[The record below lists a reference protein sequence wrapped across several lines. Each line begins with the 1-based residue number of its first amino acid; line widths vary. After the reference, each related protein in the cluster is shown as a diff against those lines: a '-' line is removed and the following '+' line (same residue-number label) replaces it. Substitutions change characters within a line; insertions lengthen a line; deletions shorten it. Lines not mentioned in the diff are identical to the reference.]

1 MCSGTFGKYGYGLK
15 TCFKMGANVTVSVR
29 TKRAESKVVWIA
41 TLDAGKMRTSDDK
54 RHMAVI
60 ECIDAPPTFGQEG
73 TEISIE
79 HVDESFWMEWKA
91 EGKPA
96 GEEIVQRI
104 SERYVLYTTK
114 SSALMQIPE
123 QRGRRGPDRTAPTY
137 CKLPPIGIKLN
148 GSPISHESTIAK
160 LLAAIN
166 QDHVHTWSV
175 EVWDPEDDSVVLSR
189 VEVCLSSLPHCGPVA
204 L

>member
-1 MCSGTFGKYGYGLK
+1 
-15 TCFKMGANVTVSVR
+15 MGASVKVSVR
-29 TKRAESKVVWIA
+29 TKRAESRFVWIA
-41 TLDAGKMRTSDDK
+41 TLDAGEMRTSVDK
-54 RHMAVI
+54 RHTAVI
-60 ECIDAPPTFGQEG
+60 EYIDAPPTFGKQG

-79 HVDESFWMEWKA
+79 HVDQSFWMEWKP
-91 EGKPA
+91 EGRPA
-96 GEEIVQRI
+96 GEDIVQRI
-104 SERYVLYTTK
+104 SEKYVLYTTK
-114 SSALMQIPE
+114 SSALMQIQE
-123 QRGRRGPDRTAPTY
+123 QRGKRGPDRAAPTY

-160 LLAAIN
+160 LLTSIN